1 MCTLK
6 KVFIIPKAL
15 CESNNTPLFTINK
28 NRKKLS
34 AKYRI
39 YLNTLQ
45 KLKIEKNW
53 NEKFVKTNSKF
64 ITLDLKVY
72 GIGYLD
78 YK

>member
-6 KVFIIPKAL
+6 KVFIIAKAL

-64 ITLDLKVY
+64 VTLDLKVY
-72 GIGYLD
+72 GIEYLD